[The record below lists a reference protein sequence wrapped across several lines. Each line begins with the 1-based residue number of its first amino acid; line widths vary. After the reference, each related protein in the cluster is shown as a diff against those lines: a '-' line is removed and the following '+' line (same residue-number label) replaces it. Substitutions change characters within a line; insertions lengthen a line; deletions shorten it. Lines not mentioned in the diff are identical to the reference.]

1 MTHLL
6 TKIEYN
12 VRDLIF
18 LAFDNIGFKGK
29 DGKWAQHTAIQFTVI
44 TEKELRALGFY
55 NNYEYIARH
64 RKTMSELMLEHNN
77 DKVKTADSI
86 IAPNKDDYKY
96 FWKE

>member
-29 DGKWAQHTAIQFTVI
+29 DGKGAQHTAIQFTVI

-55 NNYEYIARH
+55 NNYEDIARH
-64 RKTMSELMLEHNN
+64 RKTMSELILEHNN
-77 DKVKTADSI
+77 KKAKQLI
-86 IAPNKDDYKY
+86 ISLLPTRMTIKY
-96 FWKE
+96 FRKE